1 MRSTN
6 EHMCEEY
13 PFRDS
18 LAIKGGQVVDK
29 GEVLKQHRSSFSCG
43 LRGGDGLH
51 RGSVR
56 GRSHLL
62 AALVLVL
69 QLLGHLI
76 HVGRESG
83 RLTVRRRECSV
94 FGAGGRRST
103 SGEDFLLAATGHWTH
118 LSVCA
123 TVDEA
128 TTLALL
134 LASTERREAV
144 DSRPPL
150 LPQPHLKFI
159 VSKVQGQWSM
169 SIPPSTFL
177 DFKGNYTFD
186 KKISF
191 FINSQT

>member
-56 GRSHLL
+56 GRGHLL

-76 HVGRESG
+76 HAGRESG
-83 RLTVRRRECSV
+83 RGRRAEGVSGVRCSV
-94 FGAGGRRST
+94 QVVEDTHRVKKT
-103 SGEDFLLAATGHWTH
+103 SYW
-118 LSVCA
+118 
-123 TVDEA
+123 
-128 TTLALL
+128 LL
-134 LASTERREAV
+134 LAPGDGGAATYLRRKLLVPQKMLFGIFEQFRTFF
-144 DSRPPL
+144 DSSNFLSNLDRFFEHFSSFTSAEVPL
-150 LPQPHLKFI
+150 RFR
-159 VSKVQGQWSM
+159 
-169 SIPPSTFL
+169 
-177 DFKGNYTFD
+177 
-186 KKISF
+186 
-191 FINSQT
+191 